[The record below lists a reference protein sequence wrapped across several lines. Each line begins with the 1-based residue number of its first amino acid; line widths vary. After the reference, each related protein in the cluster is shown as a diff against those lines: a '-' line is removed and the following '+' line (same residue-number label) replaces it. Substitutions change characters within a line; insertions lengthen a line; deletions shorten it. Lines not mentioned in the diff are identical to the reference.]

1 MTRQVAIGG
10 RLAFSPS
17 APLPTVCGLLAII
30 EHQQRL
36 IDTQNITL
44 EQLQCQIDQW
54 RSTNEHQL
62 QTLQEQQ
69 TQIDALK
76 AEVARLKQLPK
87 KPKIRPSTLP
97 KDEEVPDQEDRDDT
111 GHSDKGETDDAKG
124 KPPKPRKRKKELTI
138 HQTQVI
144 KPEGLPEGSRLLGY
158 EDYTVQDLLIQPSN
172 TLYRLAR
179 YQTPEGKPLIGVLP
193 EVLQGSHFGITL
205 KSHIL
210 YQYFNQ
216 RVTQP
221 LILQQLTD
229 WGIDISS
236 GQISRILTEDKEDFH
251 TEKDELLTAG
261 INHSAFIHVDDTGS
275 RHDGK
280 NGYCTQIG
288 NEAFAWFSSTA
299 SKSRINFLQLLRG
312 AAVDYTLNAAALEY
326 MRTQKLP
333 QGPLAA
339 ITCCQGQTFEDEGV
353 WEKHLQQLKI
363 KKRRHRRIATE
374 GALIG
379 TLAACG
385 FPPDLVIISDD
396 AGQFN
401 VLLHALCWVH
411 AERVF
416 QRILPLNDRHT
427 KALDWVQTQ
436 IWEIYADLKRYKHKP
451 DPDLKKAID
460 AHFDE
465 LCRTKTSFATLNQ
478 ALKRLA
484 QNKKELLLVL
494 ERPDIPLH
502 NNLSEN
508 DIREYVIKRKISGST
523 RSENGRRCRDTFIS
537 LKKTCKKQKISFWDF
552 LLDRIGRNNRI
563 PNLPDLIAGKVCLVP
578 NS

>member
-1 MTRQVAIGG
+1 MQPT
-10 RLAFSPS
+10 FSP
-17 APLPTVCGLLAII
+17 PTPPPTVCALLLVI
-30 EHQQRL
+30 EQQQGV
-36 IDTQNITL
+36 IDRQKTRL
-44 EQLQCQIDQW
+44 EQLQLHLDELG
-54 RSTNEHQL
+54 STHERQL

-97 KDEEVPDQEDRDDT
+97 KDDEAPDQDDRDDT
-111 GHSDKGETDDAKG
+111 DQSEKGENDDAKG
-124 KPPKPRKRKKELTI
+124 KPPKPRKRKKQLTI

-144 KPEGLPEGSRLLGY
+144 KPARLPAGSRLLGY
-158 EDYTVQDLLIQPSN
+158 EDYTVQDLLIQPHN
-172 TLYRLAR
+172 TRYRLAR
-179 YQTPEGKPLIGVLP
+179 YQTPDGKILIGVLP
-193 EVLQGSHFGITL
+193 EALQGSHFGIIL
-205 KSHIL
+205 KSYIL
-210 YQYFNQ
+210 YQYYHQ

-229 WGIDISS
+229 WGIAVSS
-236 GQISRILTEDKEDFH
+236 GQISRILTEDKEDYH

-261 INHSAFIHVDDTGS
+261 INHSTFIHVDDTGS

-299 SKSRINFLQLLRG
+299 SKSRINFLELLRG
-312 AAVDYTLNAAALEY
+312 PAVDYTINAAALAY

-333 QGPLAA
+333 EAPLAA
-339 ITCCQGQTFEDEGV
+339 ITRCQGQTFEDEAA
-353 WEKHLQQLKI
+353 WKIQLQQLKI
-363 KKRRHRRIATE
+363 KNKRHRRIATE
-374 GALIG
+374 GALLG
-379 TLAACG
+379 TVVACG

-416 QRILPLNDRHT
+416 QRIVPLNDRHT

-436 IWEIYADLKRYKHKP
+436 IWEIYADLKRYKQEP
-451 DPDLKKAID
+451 DPDLKTAIG

-465 LCRTKTSFATLNQ
+465 LCRTQTSFATLNQ

-552 LLDRIGRNNRI
+552 LLDRIGLKNHI
-563 PNLPDLIAGKVCLVP
+563 PYLPDLIAGKACLVP
-578 NS
+578 KS